1 MSDKPKILLA
11 EDEELIAMM
20 LEDVLGDVGYIVVSA
35 TTLNEGLLAADRESF
50 DAAVLD
56 VNLGR
61 EEVFPLAAKLRD
73 KGVPFLFAS
82 GYGNEHVPL
91 EFRDHEVLL
100 KPYDTRTMLAAV
112 SRLLRKN
119 DVVNS

>member
-1 MSDKPKILLA
+1 VSDKPKILLA

-50 DAAVLD
+50 VAAVLD

>member
-50 DAAVLD
+50 VAAVLD

>member
-1 MSDKPKILLA
+1 VSDKPKILLA